1 MTFIFK
7 DNFLSSDQDTNQFLV
22 YMRIESQISYTTIR
36 DFTSRIINITFFF
49 FFFFFFLAD
58 REDGEMG
65 WRGMFRPQVLKKTS
79 STSEVN
85 KRNKNIV

>member
-7 DNFLSSDQDTNQFLV
+7 DNSLSLNQDTNQFLIYV
-22 YMRIESQISYTTIR
+22 GIESQISYTTIR
-36 DFTSRIINITFFF
+36 NFTNKTINITLLSII
-49 FFFFFFLAD
+49 FFLAD

>member
-1 MTFIFK
+1 
-7 DNFLSSDQDTNQFLV
+7 
-22 YMRIESQISYTTIR
+22 MRIESQISYTTIR
-36 DFTSRIINITFFF
+36 DFTNKTINITLLS
-49 FFFFFFLAD
+49 FFFFLAD

>member
-7 DNFLSSDQDTNQFLV
+7 DNSLSSDQDTNQFLV
-22 YMRIESQISYTTIR
+22 YVRIESQISYTTIK
-36 DFTSRIINITFFF
+36 DFTNKTINITLLSII
-49 FFFFFFLAD
+49 FFLAD
-58 REDGEMG
+58 REDEEMG

-85 KRNKNIV
+85 KRTKNIV

>member
-22 YMRIESQISYTTIR
+22 YVEIESQISYTTIR
-36 DFTSRIINITFFF
+36 NFTNRTINITLLSFFF
-49 FFFFFFLAD
+49 FSGGP
-58 REDGEMG
+58 R
-65 WRGMFRPQVLKKTS
+65 RRRNGMEGDVSPAGFKKTS
-79 STSEVN
+79 STSEAN